1 MKNILKKI
9 AILLMIGMMEIGV
22 GTTVIEAS
30 PLIQQLDDQDQ
41 VRHNAEL
48 TENERHDHAME
59 RRANE
64 SESEWDQRQ
73 RIENDRH
80 TRKLW
85 LISHAIVF

>member
-1 MKNILKKI
+1 MEKILKTI
-9 AILLMIGMMEIGV
+9 AIFLMIGMMGIGF
-22 GTTVIEAS
+22 GTSVIEAS
-30 PLIQQLDDQDQ
+30 PLIQQLDDQEQ

-48 TENERHDHAME
+48 TENERHDQAME

-64 SESEWDQRQ
+64 SESEWYQRQ
-73 RIENDRH
+73 RLENERH